1 MVCRNYKHIFKGS
14 DMLEV
19 AKCTLNNIAMYHI
32 WKYRC
37 SILYDGDKKIT
48 LAVITA
54 NNIWI
59 EFTSA
64 IKARLNHTKAKADW

>member
-1 MVCRNYKHIFKGS
+1 
-14 DMLEV
+14 MLEV
-19 AKCTLNNIAMYHI
+19 AKRTLNDIAMYHI
-32 WKYRC
+32 WKYQC

-48 LAVITA
+48 LAVIIA

-64 IKARLNHTKAKADW
+64 IKARLNHSKAKADWWVYKDCM